1 MPVSVEYY
9 RDKATQC
16 CKKAAKT
23 SDPID
28 KQAWT
33 RLAVAWMALVEL
45 RDARHLPPSLGVS
58 RGRYLAVLLAF
69 CDGNRHRRTF
79 LANTNIG
86 EHCSRTFAG
95 AKNQVAQ
102 MRYRTP

>member
-69 CDGNRHRRTF
+69 CDGNRHRHDNRRNGCPRDKRSKKQ
-79 LANTNIG
+79 AP
-86 EHCSRTFAG
+86 
-95 AKNQVAQ
+95 
-102 MRYRTP
+102 RYATKPH